1 MGRKVIKVRNRR
13 LPVVVYLRLEAL
25 LGKIQSDE
33 LRNIHIIV
41 NYHNFLLYCHIYS
54 LNVAIVTPASPSP
67 KAPGLKLS
75 IYLVF
80 LSLL

>member
-25 LGKIQSDE
+25 LGKIQPDE
-33 LRNIHIIV
+33 LCNIHIII
-41 NYHNFLLYCHIYS
+41 NYHYFLLYCHIYS

-67 KAPGLKLS
+67 KAPGL
-75 IYLVF
+75 
-80 LSLL
+80 